1 MLSLVDFQVKL
12 KRRET
17 SNCCQGE
24 IIQKKFK
31 KNNKKK
37 KKQDGVGKF
46 EKVLQ
51 LLQEKKKDYI
61 MDSYM
66 KICETLF
73 TSFFRAIVF

>member
-31 KNNKKK
+31 KNNNKKK
-37 KKQDGVGKF
+37 TGWSRQIWKGF
-46 EKVLQ
+46 AATPREEKRLYNGQ
-51 LLQEKKKDYI
+51 LYENLWNFVYLI
-61 MDSYM
+61 
-66 KICETLF
+66 F
-73 TSFFRAIVF
+73 

>member
-1 MLSLVDFQVKL
+1 MLTLVDFQVKL

-24 IIQKKFK
+24 IIQKKLK
-31 KNNKKK
+31 KTTKKQ
-37 KKQDGVGKF
+37 KQDGVGKF

-51 LLQEKKKDYI
+51 VLQEKKKDYI

>member
-24 IIQKKFK
+24 IIQKKVQK
-31 KNNKKK
+31 KQK

-51 LLQEKKKDYI
+51 VFQEKKKDYI